1 MQLDDKVYRL
11 GMVQSRISNAKNA
24 LVTWKAYE
32 QSKELM
38 HMVDLLTFNGRT
50 IVMFVVVLVG
60 EVWVYFLYE
69 IIVLNI
75 VLLLAMRKHE
85 QMCAT
90 FYK

>member
-1 MQLDDKVYRL
+1 
-11 GMVQSRISNAKNA
+11 
-24 LVTWKAYE
+24 
-32 QSKELM
+32 M
-38 HMVDLLTFNGRT
+38 HLLFFLNFNGRK

>member
-1 MQLDDKVYRL
+1 
-11 GMVQSRISNAKNA
+11 
-24 LVTWKAYE
+24 
-32 QSKELM
+32 M

-90 FYK
+90 GYK